1 MLTGGLFMKKSFN
14 RSSAAFFTAILSS
27 FFIVS
32 PPARAQEK
40 TRDWEKEWKMTIQ
53 AAKKEGKLVFHSGNS
68 VEPYFHEFQKKF
80 PEIKA
85 TRMLTQGGSAAHE
98 RLMAEHRAGVFV
110 TDIVHLGAGSGSML
124 AAAGALDPL
133 KPYMILP
140 EVLDQSKWF
149 EGRHYFADKE
159 GKYLLK
165 YASNPGVDISYN
177 TKLVNPDDI
186 KSYWDIL
193 DSKWKGKIVTYDP
206 RARGS
211 RLFSYFY
218 YNPELGPR
226 YLRRLFGEMDLMA
239 SRDRRQMTDW
249 LAAGK
254 FAIALRTA
262 PDAARLDDAKVQGLP
277 VDWFSPGHFKEAVGI
292 SGGPA
297 HVAVVN
303 KAPHPNAA
311 KVFINWF
318 LSREGQLMAQNI
330 AAKQEGIDSFRIDIP
345 KDMIPAAYRRSE
357 KTKFFDMDAPEHA
370 NDDVVLK
377 LINEVW
383 KR

>member
-1 MLTGGLFMKKSFN
+1 
-14 RSSAAFFTAILSS
+14 
-27 FFIVS
+27 
-32 PPARAQEK
+32 
-40 TRDWEKEWKMTIQ
+40 
-53 AAKKEGKLVFHSGNS
+53 
-68 VEPYFHEFQKKF
+68 
-80 PEIKA
+80 
-85 TRMLTQGGSAAHE
+85 
-98 RLMAEHRAGVFV
+98 MA
-110 TDIVHLGAGSGSML
+110 DIVHLGAGSGSLL

-133 KPYMILP
+133 EPYMVLP

-149 EGRHYFADKE
+149 EGRHYFADKD
-159 GKYLLK
+159 GKSLLK
-165 YASNPGVDISYN
+165 YASNPGVDVSYN
-177 TKLVNPDDI
+177 TKLVNPDGI
-186 KSYWDIL
+186 KSYWDFL
-193 DSKWKGKIVTYDP
+193 DAKWKGKIVAYDP

-226 YLRRLFGEMDLMA
+226 YLRRLLTEMDLTA

-262 PDAARLDDAKVQGLP
+262 PDASNLDDAKTQGLP
-277 VDWFSPGHFKEAVGI
+277 VNWFNPGHFKEAVGI

-303 KAPHPNAA
+303 RTPHPNAA
-311 KVFINWF
+311 KLFINWF

-330 AAKQEGIDSFRIDIP
+330 AAKQGEGIDSLRIDIS
-345 KDMIPAAYRRSE
+345 KDMVPPAFRRGE
-357 KTKFFDMDAPEHA
+357 KTRFFDMDAPEHA
-370 NDDVVLK
+370 SDDPPSK
-377 LINEVW
+377 FINEVW

>member
-1 MLTGGLFMKKSFN
+1 MKKFFN
-14 RSSAAFFTAILSS
+14 RSSSIFFTAMLTS
-27 FFIVS
+27 FLVIS
-32 PPARAQEK
+32 APAQTAGQSK
-40 TRDWEKEWKMTIQ
+40 DWEKEWEMTIQ
-53 AAKKEGKLVFHSGNS
+53 AAKKEGKLAFHSGNS

-80 PEIKA
+80 PEIKV

-98 RLMAEHRAGVFV
+98 RLIAERRAGVYV
-110 TDIVHLGAGSGSML
+110 TDIVHLGAGSGSLL

-133 KPYMILP
+133 EPYMVLP
-140 EVLDQSKWF
+140 EVLDLSKWF

-159 GKYLLK
+159 KKYLLK
-165 YASNPGVDISYN
+165 YALNPGVDVSYN
-177 TKLVNPDDI
+177 TKLVNPDNI

-193 DSKWKGKIVTYDP
+193 DAQWKGKIVAYDP

-226 YLRRLFGEMDLMA
+226 YLRRLFGEMELTP
-239 SRDRRQMTDW
+239 SRDRRQMIDW
-249 LAAGK
+249 LAGGK

-262 PDAARLDDAKVQGLP
+262 PDASGLDDAKAQGLP
-277 VDWFSPGHFKEAVGI
+277 VDWFNPGHFKEAVGI

-303 KAPHPNAA
+303 RAPHPHAA
-311 KVFINWF
+311 KLFINWF

-330 AAKQEGIDSFRIDIP
+330 AAKQGEGIDSLRIDIP
-345 KDMIPAAYRRSE
+345 KDMISPTFRRGDKS
-357 KTKFFDMDAPEHA
+357 KFFDMDAPERA
-370 NDDVVLK
+370 SDDPALK

>member
-1 MLTGGLFMKKSFN
+1 MKKFFN
-14 RSSAAFFTAILSS
+14 HSSSIFFTVILSS
-27 FFIVS
+27 FLVIS
-32 PPARAQEK
+32 APAQTAGQSK
-40 TRDWEKEWKMTIQ
+40 DWEKEWEMTIQ
-53 AAKKEGKLVFHSGNS
+53 AAKKEGKLAFHSGNS

-80 PEIKA
+80 PEIKV

-98 RLMAEHRAGVFV
+98 RLIAERRAGVYV
-110 TDIVHLGAGSGSML
+110 TDIVHLGAGSGSLL

-133 KPYMILP
+133 EPYMVLP
-140 EVLDQSKWF
+140 EVLDLSKWF

-159 GKYLLK
+159 KKYLLK
-165 YASNPGVDISYN
+165 YALNPGVDVSYN
-177 TKLVNPDDI
+177 TKLVNPDNI

-193 DSKWKGKIVTYDP
+193 DAQWKGKIVAYDP

-226 YLRRLFGEMDLMA
+226 YLRRLFGEMELTP
-239 SRDRRQMTDW
+239 SRDRRQMIDW
-249 LAAGK
+249 LAGGK

-262 PDAARLDDAKVQGLP
+262 PDASGLDDAKAQGLP
-277 VDWFSPGHFKEAVGI
+277 VDWFNPGHFKEAVGI

-303 KAPHPNAA
+303 RAPHPHAA
-311 KVFINWF
+311 KLFINWF

-330 AAKQEGIDSFRIDIP
+330 AAKQGEGIDSLRIDIP
-345 KDMIPAAYRRSE
+345 KDMISPTFRRGDKS
-357 KTKFFDMDAPEHA
+357 KFFDMDAPERA
-370 NDDVVLK
+370 SDDPALK

>member
-1 MLTGGLFMKKSFN
+1 MKKFFN
-14 RSSAAFFTAILSS
+14 HSSSIFFTVILSS
-27 FFIVS
+27 FLVIS
-32 PPARAQEK
+32 APAQTAGQSK
-40 TRDWEKEWKMTIQ
+40 DWEKEWEMTIQ
-53 AAKKEGKLVFHSGNS
+53 AAKKEGKLAFHSGNS

-80 PEIKA
+80 PEIKV

-98 RLMAEHRAGVFV
+98 RLIAERRAGVYV
-110 TDIVHLGAGSGSML
+110 TDIVHLGAGSGSLL

-133 KPYMILP
+133 EPYMVLP
-140 EVLDQSKWF
+140 EVLDLSKWF

-159 GKYLLK
+159 KKYLLK
-165 YASNPGVDISYN
+165 YALNPGVDVSYN
-177 TKLVNPDDI
+177 TKLVNPDNI

-193 DSKWKGKIVTYDP
+193 DAQWKGKIVAYDP

-226 YLRRLFGEMDLMA
+226 YLRRLFGEMELTP
-239 SRDRRQMTDW
+239 SRDRRQMIDW
-249 LAAGK
+249 LAGGK

-262 PDAARLDDAKVQGLP
+262 PDASGLDDAKAQGLP
-277 VDWFSPGHFKEAVGI
+277 VDWFNPGHFKEAVGI

-303 KAPHPNAA
+303 RAPHPHAA
-311 KVFINWF
+311 KLFINWF

-330 AAKQEGIDSFRIDIP
+330 AAKQGEGIDSLRIDIP
-345 KDMIPAAYRRSE
+345 KDMISPAFRRGDKSR
-357 KTKFFDMDAPEHA
+357 FFDMDAPERA
-370 NDDVVLK
+370 SDDPALK

>member
-1 MLTGGLFMKKSFN
+1 MKKFFN
-14 RSSAAFFTAILSS
+14 RRSSIFFTVILCS
-27 FFIVS
+27 FLVVS
-32 PPARAQEK
+32 APAQTAGQSK
-40 TRDWEKEWKMTIQ
+40 DWEKEWEMTIR
-53 AAKKEGKLVFHSGNS
+53 AAKKEGKLAFHSGNS

-80 PEIKA
+80 PEIKV

-98 RLMAEHRAGVFV
+98 RLIAERRAGVYV
-110 TDIVHLGAGSGSML
+110 TDIVHLGAGSGSLL

-133 KPYMILP
+133 EPYIVLP
-140 EVLDQSKWF
+140 EVLDLSKWF

-159 GKYLLK
+159 KKYLLK
-165 YASNPGVDISYN
+165 YALNPGVDVSYN
-177 TKLVNPDDI
+177 TKLVNPDSI

-193 DSKWKGKIVTYDP
+193 DAQWKGKIVAYDP

-226 YLRRLFGEMDLMA
+226 YLRRLFGEMELTP
-239 SRDRRQMTDW
+239 SRDRRQMIDW
-249 LAAGK
+249 LAGGK
-254 FAIALRTA
+254 FSIALRTA
-262 PDAARLDDAKVQGLP
+262 PDASGLDDAKAQGLP
-277 VDWFSPGHFKEAVGI
+277 VDWFNPGHFKEAVGI

-303 KAPHPNAA
+303 RAPHPHAA
-311 KVFINWF
+311 KLFINWF

-330 AAKQEGIDSFRIDIP
+330 AARQGEGIDSLRIDIP
-345 KDMIPAAYRRSE
+345 KDMISPTFRRDDKS
-357 KTKFFDMDAPEHA
+357 KFFDMDAPERA
-370 NDDVVLK
+370 SDDPALK

>member
-1 MLTGGLFMKKSFN
+1 MNRFFVRSRSLFF
-14 RSSAAFFTAILSS
+14 AAILTSLLVTDS
-27 FFIVS
+27 L
-32 PPARAQEK
+32 AQNVK
-40 TRDWEKEWKMTIQ
+40 PSRDWEKEWEATIR
-53 AAKKEGKLVFHSGNS
+53 AAKKDGKLVFHSGNS
-68 VEPYFHEFQKKF
+68 VEPYFREFEKKF

-98 RLMAEHRAGVFV
+98 RLIAERRAGVYV
-110 TDIVHLGAGSGSML
+110 ADIVHLGAGSGSLL

-133 KPYMILP
+133 EPYLVLP

-159 GKYLLK
+159 KKYLLK
-165 YASNPGVDISYN
+165 YASNPGVDVSYN
-177 TKLVNPDDI
+177 TKLVSPDSI
-186 KSYWDIL
+186 KSYWDFL
-193 DSKWKGKIVTYDP
+193 DAKWKGKIVIYDP

-218 YNPELGPR
+218 YNPELGPS
-226 YLRRLFGEMDLMA
+226 YLKRLFGEMDLTP
-239 SRDRRQMTDW
+239 SRDRRQIIDW

-262 PDAARLDDAKVQGLP
+262 PDASGLDDAKSQGLP
-277 VDWFSPGHFKEAVGI
+277 VDWFNPGHFKEAVGI

-303 KAPHPNAA
+303 RAPHPHAA
-311 KVFINWF
+311 KLFINWF

-330 AAKQEGIDSFRIDIP
+330 AAKQGEGIDSLRMDIP
-345 KDMIPAAYRRSE
+345 KDMVPQTFRRSD
-357 KTKFFDMDAPEHA
+357 KAKFFDMDAPERA
-370 NDDVVLK
+370 SDEPALK
-377 LINEVW
+377 LINEAW
-383 KR
+383 RK

>member
-1 MLTGGLFMKKSFN
+1 MKKFFR
-14 RSSAAFFTAILSS
+14 RSSALFFAAMLSS
-27 FFIVS
+27 FPVIES
-32 PPARAQEK
+32 LAQTVRQSK
-40 TRDWEKEWKMTIQ
+40 DWEKEWESTIR
-53 AAKKEGKLVFHSGNS
+53 AAKKDGKLVFHSGNS
-68 VEPYFHEFQKKF
+68 VEPYFQEFEKKF

-85 TRMLTQGGSAAHE
+85 TRLLTHGGSAAHE
-98 RLMAEHRAGVFV
+98 RLIAERRAGVYV
-110 TDIVHLGAGSGSML
+110 ADIVHLGAGSGSLL

-133 KPYMILP
+133 EPYMVLP
-140 EVLDQSKWF
+140 EVLDPSKWF

-165 YASNPGVDISYN
+165 YASNPGVDVSYN
-177 TKLVNPDDI
+177 TNLVNPDSI

-193 DSKWKGKIVTYDP
+193 DAKWKGKIVAYDP

-218 YNPELGPR
+218 YNPELGPG
-226 YLRRLFGEMDLMA
+226 YLKRLFSEMDLTA

-262 PDAARLDDAKVQGLP
+262 PDASNLDDAKTQGLP
-277 VDWFSPGHFKEAVGI
+277 VNWFNPGHFKEAVGI

-297 HVAVVN
+297 HIAVVN
-303 KAPHPNAA
+303 RAPHPNAA
-311 KVFINWF
+311 KLFINWF
-318 LSREGQLMAQNI
+318 LSRDGQLMAQKI
-330 AAKQEGIDSFRIDIP
+330 AAKHGEGIDSLRMDIS
-345 KDMIPAAYRRSE
+345 KDMVPPAFRRGE
-357 KTKFFDMDAPEHA
+357 KTKFFDMDAAEHA
-370 NDDVVLK
+370 SDDPALK
-377 LINEVW
+377 FINEVW